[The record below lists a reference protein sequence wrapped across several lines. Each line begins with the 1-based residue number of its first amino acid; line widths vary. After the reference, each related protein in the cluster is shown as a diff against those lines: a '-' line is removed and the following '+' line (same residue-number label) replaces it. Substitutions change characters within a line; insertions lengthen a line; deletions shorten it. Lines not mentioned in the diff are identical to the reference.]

1 MVYMPYDKYKKWKE
15 ANATEDKFEVE
26 FFKTDNG
33 NKPAKEFL
41 DSLDKKMRSKML
53 WLLSILE
60 ENGNELR
67 EPYSK
72 YIGDH
77 IFELRAKVGTDI
89 TRMLYFFYHNG
100 RIIVTNGF
108 VKKRRAKMS
117 ELRDY
122 INEQLK
128 DPEFKK
134 EWDNLEPEME
144 VVRAMIK
151 ARTAQ
156 NLTQKDLAEKTGIN
170 QANISKLENGN
181 MNPSLKLL
189 KRLADGLGMNLRI
202 EFVPKNSKAI

>member
-1 MVYMPYDKYKKWKE
+1 
-15 ANATEDKFEVE
+15 
-26 FFKTDNG
+26 
-33 NKPAKEFL
+33 
-41 DSLDKKMRSKML
+41 
-53 WLLSILE
+53 
-60 ENGNELR
+60 
-67 EPYSK
+67 
-72 YIGDH
+72 
-77 IFELRAKVGTDI
+77 
-89 TRMLYFFYHNG
+89 
-100 RIIVTNGF
+100 
-108 VKKRRAKMS
+108 MS

-189 KRLADGLGMNLRI
+189 KRIADGLGMNLRI

>member
-1 MVYMPYDKYKKWKE
+1 
-15 ANATEDKFEVE
+15 
-26 FFKTDNG
+26 
-33 NKPAKEFL
+33 
-41 DSLDKKMRSKML
+41 
-53 WLLSILE
+53 
-60 ENGNELR
+60 
-67 EPYSK
+67 
-72 YIGDH
+72 
-77 IFELRAKVGTDI
+77 
-89 TRMLYFFYHNG
+89 
-100 RIIVTNGF
+100 
-108 VKKRRAKMS
+108 MS

-151 ARTAQ
+151 ARTVQ

>member
-1 MVYMPYDKYKKWKE
+1 
-15 ANATEDKFEVE
+15 
-26 FFKTDNG
+26 
-33 NKPAKEFL
+33 
-41 DSLDKKMRSKML
+41 
-53 WLLSILE
+53 
-60 ENGNELR
+60 
-67 EPYSK
+67 
-72 YIGDH
+72 
-77 IFELRAKVGTDI
+77 
-89 TRMLYFFYHNG
+89 
-100 RIIVTNGF
+100 
-108 VKKRRAKMS
+108 MS

-122 INEQLK
+122 INEQFK

-134 EWDNLEPEME
+134 EWNNLEPEME

>member
-1 MVYMPYDKYKKWKE
+1 
-15 ANATEDKFEVE
+15 
-26 FFKTDNG
+26 
-33 NKPAKEFL
+33 
-41 DSLDKKMRSKML
+41 
-53 WLLSILE
+53 
-60 ENGNELR
+60 
-67 EPYSK
+67 
-72 YIGDH
+72 
-77 IFELRAKVGTDI
+77 
-89 TRMLYFFYHNG
+89 
-100 RIIVTNGF
+100 
-108 VKKRRAKMS
+108 MS

-122 INEQLK
+122 INEQFK

-156 NLTQKDLAEKTGIN
+156 NLTQKDLADKTGIN

-189 KRLADGLGMNLRI
+189 KRIADGLGMNLRI

>member
-1 MVYMPYDKYKKWKE
+1 
-15 ANATEDKFEVE
+15 
-26 FFKTDNG
+26 
-33 NKPAKEFL
+33 
-41 DSLDKKMRSKML
+41 
-53 WLLSILE
+53 
-60 ENGNELR
+60 
-67 EPYSK
+67 
-72 YIGDH
+72 
-77 IFELRAKVGTDI
+77 
-89 TRMLYFFYHNG
+89 
-100 RIIVTNGF
+100 
-108 VKKRRAKMS
+108 MS

-189 KRLADGLGMNLRI
+189 KRLADGLGMKLRI

>member
-1 MVYMPYDKYKKWKE
+1 
-15 ANATEDKFEVE
+15 
-26 FFKTDNG
+26 
-33 NKPAKEFL
+33 
-41 DSLDKKMRSKML
+41 
-53 WLLSILE
+53 
-60 ENGNELR
+60 
-67 EPYSK
+67 
-72 YIGDH
+72 
-77 IFELRAKVGTDI
+77 
-89 TRMLYFFYHNG
+89 
-100 RIIVTNGF
+100 
-108 VKKRRAKMS
+108 MS

-202 EFVPKNSKAI
+202 EFVPKNCKAL

>member
-1 MVYMPYDKYKKWKE
+1 
-15 ANATEDKFEVE
+15 
-26 FFKTDNG
+26 
-33 NKPAKEFL
+33 
-41 DSLDKKMRSKML
+41 
-53 WLLSILE
+53 
-60 ENGNELR
+60 
-67 EPYSK
+67 
-72 YIGDH
+72 
-77 IFELRAKVGTDI
+77 
-89 TRMLYFFYHNG
+89 
-100 RIIVTNGF
+100 
-108 VKKRRAKMS
+108 MS

-144 VVRAMIK
+144 VVRALIK

>member
-1 MVYMPYDKYKKWKE
+1 
-15 ANATEDKFEVE
+15 
-26 FFKTDNG
+26 
-33 NKPAKEFL
+33 
-41 DSLDKKMRSKML
+41 
-53 WLLSILE
+53 
-60 ENGNELR
+60 
-67 EPYSK
+67 
-72 YIGDH
+72 
-77 IFELRAKVGTDI
+77 
-89 TRMLYFFYHNG
+89 
-100 RIIVTNGF
+100 
-108 VKKRRAKMS
+108 MS

-122 INEQLK
+122 INEQFK

-189 KRLADGLGMNLRI
+189 KRIADGLRMNLRI

>member
-1 MVYMPYDKYKKWKE
+1 
-15 ANATEDKFEVE
+15 
-26 FFKTDNG
+26 
-33 NKPAKEFL
+33 
-41 DSLDKKMRSKML
+41 
-53 WLLSILE
+53 
-60 ENGNELR
+60 
-67 EPYSK
+67 
-72 YIGDH
+72 
-77 IFELRAKVGTDI
+77 
-89 TRMLYFFYHNG
+89 
-100 RIIVTNGF
+100 
-108 VKKRRAKMS
+108 MS

>member
-1 MVYMPYDKYKKWKE
+1 
-15 ANATEDKFEVE
+15 
-26 FFKTDNG
+26 
-33 NKPAKEFL
+33 
-41 DSLDKKMRSKML
+41 
-53 WLLSILE
+53 
-60 ENGNELR
+60 
-67 EPYSK
+67 
-72 YIGDH
+72 
-77 IFELRAKVGTDI
+77 
-89 TRMLYFFYHNG
+89 
-100 RIIVTNGF
+100 
-108 VKKRRAKMS
+108 MS

-144 VVRAMIK
+144 IVRAMIK

-189 KRLADGLGMNLRI
+189 KRIADGLGMNLRI

>member
-1 MVYMPYDKYKKWKE
+1 
-15 ANATEDKFEVE
+15 
-26 FFKTDNG
+26 
-33 NKPAKEFL
+33 
-41 DSLDKKMRSKML
+41 
-53 WLLSILE
+53 
-60 ENGNELR
+60 
-67 EPYSK
+67 
-72 YIGDH
+72 
-77 IFELRAKVGTDI
+77 
-89 TRMLYFFYHNG
+89 
-100 RIIVTNGF
+100 
-108 VKKRRAKMS
+108 MS

-122 INEQLK
+122 INEQFK

-189 KRLADGLGMNLRI
+189 KRIADGLGMNLRI
-202 EFVPKNSKAI
+202 EFVPKNRKAI

>member
-1 MVYMPYDKYKKWKE
+1 
-15 ANATEDKFEVE
+15 
-26 FFKTDNG
+26 
-33 NKPAKEFL
+33 
-41 DSLDKKMRSKML
+41 
-53 WLLSILE
+53 
-60 ENGNELR
+60 
-67 EPYSK
+67 
-72 YIGDH
+72 
-77 IFELRAKVGTDI
+77 
-89 TRMLYFFYHNG
+89 
-100 RIIVTNGF
+100 
-108 VKKRRAKMS
+108 MS

-202 EFVPKNSKAI
+202 EFVPKNSKTI

>member
-1 MVYMPYDKYKKWKE
+1 
-15 ANATEDKFEVE
+15 
-26 FFKTDNG
+26 
-33 NKPAKEFL
+33 
-41 DSLDKKMRSKML
+41 
-53 WLLSILE
+53 
-60 ENGNELR
+60 
-67 EPYSK
+67 
-72 YIGDH
+72 
-77 IFELRAKVGTDI
+77 
-89 TRMLYFFYHNG
+89 
-100 RIIVTNGF
+100 
-108 VKKRRAKMS
+108 MS

-144 VVRAMIK
+144 VVRAIK